1 MAAVLLALASSVTWG
16 VADFGGG
23 LLTRRLPLAA
33 VTVVS
38 QAAGFVLL
46 VVIVGAAGNLD
57 AHSVAV
63 GAAGGVAGGA
73 GLACFYAALA
83 RGTMS
88 IVSPITACSAL
99 VPVALSLASGERPS
113 ALALGGSAVALAG
126 AVLASFEERE
136 AGDQGRRDAI
146 ALAVGAALAI
156 GVFLYFLGKA
166 AHGGSSLSALF
177 GARIGSLGFLI
188 IWALA
193 SGARASTFRLG
204 RRAAAAIVLVGV
216 ADVAANSLFALAS
229 QRGLLAIVSVLGS
242 LFPIVTVVLAHVV
255 LSERITLVQRAGVA
269 VALVGVAVV
278 SAA

>member
-1 MAAVLLALASSVTWG
+1 VAAVLLALASSVTWG

-38 QAAGFVLL
+38 QGAGFVLL
-46 VVIVGAAGNLD
+46 LVLVGAAHTLD
-57 AHSVAV
+57 GHSVAV
-63 GAAGGVAGGA
+63 GAVGGIGGGA

-99 VPVALSLASGERPS
+99 VPVALSLATGERPS
-113 ALALGGSAVALAG
+113 ALALGGSAVALSG
-126 AVLASFEERE
+126 AVLASVEERE
-136 AGDQGRRDAI
+136 AADRGRRDAI
-146 ALAVGAALAI
+146 ALAVGAAIAI

-166 AHGGSSLSALF
+166 AHHGSSLSALF
-177 GARIGSLGFLI
+177 GARLGSLGFLI
-188 IWALA
+188 VWALA
-193 SGARASTFRLG
+193 TGDRASTFRLG
-204 RRAAAAIVLVGV
+204 RRAAAAVVLVGV
-216 ADVAANSLFALAS
+216 ADVGANTLFALAS

-242 LFPIVTVVLAHVV
+242 LFPIVTVVLAHLV
-255 LSERITLVQRAGVA
+255 LRERISTVQRAGVA

-278 SAA
+278 SAT